1 MQKVSAE
8 HGLIITKTRR
18 DTTGQ
23 VTWLPVKRF
32 HKPTNAEDTWCGLLL
47 QWWSMGQYIVNWT
60 GYTDV
65 PTMTA
70 RKYSKSLFKGL
81 TISSEPSESSICRL
95 RRNVKRFTSFLLR
108 CGGEREGVS
117 WAVVNSSSFPS
128 AQRGGEREV
137 PPLQGW
143 LSLSPFVELDLKLD
157 MWLDWFLMWWLD
169 SSAVTA
175 RQG

>member
-47 QWWSMGQYIVNWT
+47 QWWSMGRYIVNWT

-70 RKYSKSLFKGL
+70 RKYSKSLLQGTYYIL
-81 TISSEPSESSICRL
+81 RTLRIQHLPPSAESQEIY
-95 RRNVKRFTSFLLR
+95 SFLLR

-117 WAVVNSSSFPS
+117 WAVVNSTSFPS
-128 AQRGGEREV
+128 VQRGGEREV

-143 LSLSPFVELDLKLD
+143 LSLSPFCWSRFKIRYVVGWISH
-157 MWLDWFLMWWLD
+157 MG
-169 SSAVTA
+169 V
-175 RQG
+175 R